1 MQIITS
7 FSPLQYTSTF
17 NQSQFLH
24 LHYLCFINSSI
35 TMSKNN
41 GKLVIFS
48 APSGAGKSTLV
59 NYLLPHF
66 PQLSFSISATSRAQR
81 GQEEDGKD
89 YYFLSSEDF
98 QNRVA
103 QDELLEWE
111 EVYAGTYYGTLRS
124 EVDRIWSEG
133 KVVVFDID
141 VVGALNLKKQFG
153 DRALALFV
161 QAPSVE
167 VLEQRLRGRATD
179 SEEKIEQR
187 VAKATIEMA
196 RAPEFDK
203 VVINDDLD
211 TAKAESLA
219 ILKNFLGV

>member
-1 MQIITS
+1 
-7 FSPLQYTSTF
+7 
-17 NQSQFLH
+17 
-24 LHYLCFINSSI
+24 
-35 TMSKNN
+35 MSENN

-59 NYLLPHF
+59 NYLLPQF
-66 PQLSFSISATSRAQR
+66 PQLSFSISATSRAPR
-81 GQEEDGKD
+81 GQEEHGKD
-89 YYFLSSEDF
+89 YYFLSSEEF
-98 QNRVA
+98 KVRVA

-111 EVYAGTYYGTLRS
+111 EVYSGAYYGTLHT
-124 EVDRIWSEG
+124 EVERIWSEG

-167 VLEQRLRGRATD
+167 ILEQRLRGRGTD
-179 SEEKIEQR
+179 SEEKIQQR

-203 VVINDDLD
+203 VVVNDDLN
-211 TAKAESLA
+211 TAKAEALA
-219 ILKNFLGV
+219 ILKDFLEE

>member
-1 MQIITS
+1 
-7 FSPLQYTSTF
+7 
-17 NQSQFLH
+17 
-24 LHYLCFINSSI
+24 
-35 TMSKNN
+35 MSENN

-59 NYLLPHF
+59 NYLLPQF
-66 PQLSFSISATSRAQR
+66 PQLSFSISATSRAPR
-81 GQEEDGKD
+81 GQEEHGKD
-89 YYFLSSEDF
+89 YYFLSSEEF
-98 QNRVA
+98 KVRVA

-111 EVYAGTYYGTLRS
+111 EVYSGTYYGTLRT
-124 EVDRIWSEG
+124 EVERIWSEG

-153 DRALALFV
+153 DRALTLFV

-167 VLEQRLRGRATD
+167 ILEQRIRGRGTD
-179 SEEKIEQR
+179 SEEKIQQR

-203 VVINDDLD
+203 VVVNDDLN
-211 TAKAESLA
+211 TAKAEALA
-219 ILKNFLGV
+219 ILKDFLGA

>member
-1 MQIITS
+1 
-7 FSPLQYTSTF
+7 
-17 NQSQFLH
+17 
-24 LHYLCFINSSI
+24 
-35 TMSKNN
+35 MSENN

-59 NYLLPHF
+59 NYLLPQF
-66 PQLSFSISATSRAQR
+66 PQLSFSISATSRAPR
-81 GQEEDGKD
+81 GQEEHGKD
-89 YYFLSSEDF
+89 YYFLSSEEF
-98 QNRVA
+98 KMRVA

-111 EVYAGTYYGTLRS
+111 EVYSGAYYGTLHT
-124 EVDRIWSEG
+124 EVERIWSEG

-167 VLEQRLRGRATD
+167 ILEQRLRGRGTD
-179 SEEKIEQR
+179 SEEKIQQR

-203 VVINDDLD
+203 VVVNDDLN
-211 TAKAESLA
+211 TAKAEALA
-219 ILKNFLGV
+219 ILKDFLEE

>member
-1 MQIITS
+1 
-7 FSPLQYTSTF
+7 
-17 NQSQFLH
+17 
-24 LHYLCFINSSI
+24 
-35 TMSKNN
+35 MSEHN

-59 NYLLPHF
+59 NYLLPQF
-66 PQLSFSISATSRAQR
+66 PELCFSISATSRSPR
-81 GQEEDGKD
+81 GQEEYGKD
-89 YYFLSSEDF
+89 YYFLSSEEF
-98 QNRVA
+98 KARVA
-103 QDELLEWE
+103 GDELLEWE

-124 EVDRIWSEG
+124 EVERIWAQG

-167 VLEQRLRGRATD
+167 ILEQRLRGRGTD
-179 SEEKIEQR
+179 SEEKIQQR

-203 VVINDDLD
+203 VVVNDDLD
-211 TAKAESLA
+211 TAKAEALA
-219 ILKNFLGV
+219 ILKDFLGA

>member
-1 MQIITS
+1 
-7 FSPLQYTSTF
+7 
-17 NQSQFLH
+17 
-24 LHYLCFINSSI
+24 
-35 TMSKNN
+35 MSEHN

-59 NYLLPHF
+59 NYLLPQF
-66 PQLSFSISATSRAQR
+66 PELSFSISATSRSPR
-81 GQEEDGKD
+81 GKEQHGKD
-89 YYFLSSEDF
+89 YYFLSSEEF
-98 QNRVA
+98 KARVA
-103 QDELLEWE
+103 GDELLEWE
-111 EVYAGTYYGTLRS
+111 EVYAATYYGTLRS
-124 EVDRIWSEG
+124 EVERIWAQG

-167 VLEQRLRGRATD
+167 ILEQRLRGRGTD
-179 SEEKIEQR
+179 SEEKIQQR

-203 VVINDDLD
+203 VVVNDDLD
-211 TAKAESLA
+211 TAKAEALA
-219 ILKNFLGV
+219 ILKDFLGA

>member
-1 MQIITS
+1 
-7 FSPLQYTSTF
+7 
-17 NQSQFLH
+17 
-24 LHYLCFINSSI
+24 
-35 TMSKNN
+35 MSENN

-59 NYLLPHF
+59 NYLLPQF
-66 PQLSFSISATSRAQR
+66 PQLSFSISATSRAPR
-81 GQEEDGKD
+81 GQEEHGKD
-89 YYFLSSEDF
+89 YYFLSSEEF
-98 QNRVA
+98 KVRVA

-111 EVYAGTYYGTLRS
+111 EVYSGTYYGTLRT
-124 EVDRIWSEG
+124 EVERIWSEG

-153 DRALALFV
+153 DRALTLFV

-167 VLEQRLRGRATD
+167 ILEQRIRGRGTD
-179 SEEKIEQR
+179 SEEKIQQR

-203 VVINDDLD
+203 VVVNNDLN
-211 TAKAESLA
+211 TAKAEALA
-219 ILKNFLGV
+219 ILKDFLGA

>member
-1 MQIITS
+1 
-7 FSPLQYTSTF
+7 
-17 NQSQFLH
+17 
-24 LHYLCFINSSI
+24 
-35 TMSKNN
+35 MSENN

-59 NYLLPHF
+59 NYLLPQF
-66 PQLSFSISATSRAQR
+66 PQLSFSISATSRAPR
-81 GQEEDGKD
+81 GQEEHGKD
-89 YYFLSSEDF
+89 YYFLSSEEF
-98 QNRVA
+98 KVRVA
-103 QDELLEWE
+103 QNELLEWE
-111 EVYAGTYYGTLRS
+111 EVYSGTYYGTLRT
-124 EVDRIWSEG
+124 EVERIWSEG

-167 VLEQRLRGRATD
+167 ILEQRLRGRGTD
-179 SEEKIEQR
+179 SEEKIQQR

-203 VVINDDLD
+203 VVVNDDLD
-211 TAKAESLA
+211 TAKAEALA
-219 ILKNFLGV
+219 ILKDFLGE

>member
-1 MQIITS
+1 
-7 FSPLQYTSTF
+7 
-17 NQSQFLH
+17 
-24 LHYLCFINSSI
+24 
-35 TMSKNN
+35 MSEYN

-59 NYLLPHF
+59 NYLLPQF
-66 PQLSFSISATSRAQR
+66 PALSFSISATSRSPR
-81 GQEEDGKD
+81 GKEENGKD
-89 YYFLSSEDF
+89 YYFLSSEEF
-98 QNRVA
+98 KARVA
-103 QDELLEWE
+103 GDELLEWE

-124 EVDRIWSEG
+124 EVERIWAQG

-167 VLEQRLRGRATD
+167 ILEQRLRGRGTD
-179 SEEKIEQR
+179 SEEKIQQR

-203 VVINDDLD
+203 VVVNDDLD
-211 TAKAESLA
+211 TAKAEALA
-219 ILKNFLGV
+219 ILKDFLGAQ

>member
-1 MQIITS
+1 
-7 FSPLQYTSTF
+7 
-17 NQSQFLH
+17 
-24 LHYLCFINSSI
+24 
-35 TMSKNN
+35 MSENN

-59 NYLLPHF
+59 NYLLPQF
-66 PQLSFSISATSRAQR
+66 PQLSFSISATSRAPR
-81 GQEEDGKD
+81 GQEEHGKD
-89 YYFLSSEDF
+89 YYFLSSEEF
-98 QNRVA
+98 KVRVA

-111 EVYAGTYYGTLRS
+111 EVYSGAYYGTLRA
-124 EVDRIWSEG
+124 EVERIWSEG

-161 QAPSVE
+161 QAPSLE
-167 VLEQRLRGRATD
+167 ILEQRLRGRGTD
-179 SEEKIEQR
+179 SEEKIQQR

-203 VVINDDLD
+203 VVVNDNLN
-211 TAKAESLA
+211 TAKTEALA
-219 ILKNFLGV
+219 ILKNFLGA

>member
-1 MQIITS
+1 M
-7 FSPLQYTSTF
+7 
-17 NQSQFLH
+17 
-24 LHYLCFINSSI
+24 
-35 TMSKNN
+35 
-41 GKLVIFS
+41 VIFS

-66 PQLSFSISATSRAQR
+66 PQLSFSISATSRAPR

-103 QDELLEWE
+103 LDELLEWE

-124 EVDRIWSEG
+124 EVERIWSEG

-179 SEEKIEQR
+179 SEEKIQQR
-187 VAKATIEMA
+187 VAKATIEMS

-203 VVINDDLD
+203 VVVNDDLD

-219 ILKNFLGV
+219 ILKNFLGE

>member
-1 MQIITS
+1 
-7 FSPLQYTSTF
+7 
-17 NQSQFLH
+17 
-24 LHYLCFINSSI
+24 
-35 TMSKNN
+35 MSEHN

-59 NYLLPHF
+59 NYLLPQF
-66 PQLSFSISATSRAQR
+66 PELSFSISATSRSPR
-81 GQEEDGKD
+81 GKEENGKD
-89 YYFLSSEDF
+89 YYFLSSEEF
-98 QNRVA
+98 KARVA
-103 QDELLEWE
+103 GDELLEWE

-124 EVDRIWSEG
+124 EMERIWTQG
-133 KVVVFDID
+133 KVVVIDID

-167 VLEQRLRGRATD
+167 ILEQRLRGRGTD
-179 SEEKIEQR
+179 SEEKIQQR

-203 VVINDDLD
+203 VVVNNDLD
-211 TAKAESLA
+211 TAKAEALA
-219 ILKNFLGV
+219 ILKDFLGA

>member
-1 MQIITS
+1 
-7 FSPLQYTSTF
+7 
-17 NQSQFLH
+17 
-24 LHYLCFINSSI
+24 
-35 TMSKNN
+35 MSEHN

-59 NYLLPHF
+59 NYLLPQF
-66 PQLSFSISATSRAQR
+66 PELSFSISATSRSPR
-81 GQEEDGKD
+81 GKEQHGKD
-89 YYFLSSEDF
+89 YYFLSSEEF
-98 QNRVA
+98 KARVA

-124 EVDRIWSEG
+124 EVERIWAQG

-167 VLEQRLRGRATD
+167 ILEQRLRGRGTD
-179 SEEKIEQR
+179 SEEKIQQR

-203 VVINDDLD
+203 VVVNDDLD
-211 TAKAESLA
+211 TAKAEALA
-219 ILKNFLGV
+219 ILKDFLGA

>member
-1 MQIITS
+1 
-7 FSPLQYTSTF
+7 
-17 NQSQFLH
+17 
-24 LHYLCFINSSI
+24 
-35 TMSKNN
+35 MSEHN

-59 NYLLPHF
+59 NYLLPQF
-66 PQLSFSISATSRAQR
+66 PALSFSISATSRSPR
-81 GQEEDGKD
+81 GKEENGKD
-89 YYFLSSEDF
+89 YYFLSSEEF
-98 QNRVA
+98 KARVA
-103 QDELLEWE
+103 GDELLEWE

-124 EVDRIWSEG
+124 EVERIWAQG

-161 QAPSVE
+161 QAPSIE
-167 VLEQRLRGRATD
+167 ILEQRLRGRGTD
-179 SEEKIEQR
+179 SEEKIQQR

-203 VVINDDLD
+203 VVVNDDLD
-211 TAKAESLA
+211 TAKAEALA
-219 ILKNFLGV
+219 ILKDFLGA

>member
-1 MQIITS
+1 
-7 FSPLQYTSTF
+7 
-17 NQSQFLH
+17 
-24 LHYLCFINSSI
+24 
-35 TMSKNN
+35 MSEYN

-59 NYLLPHF
+59 NYLLPQF
-66 PQLSFSISATSRAQR
+66 PELSFSISATSRSPR
-81 GQEEDGKD
+81 GKEEHGKD
-89 YYFLSSEDF
+89 YYFLSSEEF
-98 QNRVA
+98 KAHVA

-111 EVYAGTYYGTLRS
+111 EVYTGTYYGTLRS
-124 EVDRIWSEG
+124 EVERIWAQG

-161 QAPSVE
+161 QVPSVE
-167 VLEQRLRGRATD
+167 ILEQRLRGRGTD
-179 SEEKIEQR
+179 SEEKIQQR

-203 VVINDDLD
+203 VVVNDDLD
-211 TAKAESLA
+211 TAKAEALA
-219 ILKNFLGV
+219 ILKDFLGA

>member
-1 MQIITS
+1 
-7 FSPLQYTSTF
+7 
-17 NQSQFLH
+17 
-24 LHYLCFINSSI
+24 
-35 TMSKNN
+35 MSEHN

-59 NYLLPHF
+59 NYLLPQF
-66 PQLSFSISATSRAQR
+66 PELSFSISATSRSPR
-81 GQEEDGKD
+81 GKEENGKD
-89 YYFLSSEDF
+89 YYFLSSEEF
-98 QNRVA
+98 KARVA

-124 EVDRIWSEG
+124 EVERIWAEG

-167 VLEQRLRGRATD
+167 VLEQRLRGRGTD
-179 SEEKIEQR
+179 SEEKIQQR

-203 VVINDDLD
+203 VVVNDDLN
-211 TAKAESLA
+211 TAKAEALT
-219 ILKNFLGV
+219 ILKDFLEA